1 MLSQV
6 GVSAHGCDRAILHSL
21 VPSVDAM
28 PLPPPDCPRKPMH
41 NRNIRLHS
49 FERDDGLWEIEAE
62 LTDSKAYDYTK
73 QSGAVQHA
81 GDPFHHM
88 HIRIAFDHDFVIQS
102 AVAAYDAAPC
112 GENCSS
118 IAPDY
123 ELMVG
128 MNLLKRF
135 RNQIR
140 ERYGRTAGCTHL
152 NELAGLLPTVAM
164 QTMANRRRKAQEQ
177 ASGATKKPFQ
187 LEGCHA
193 LRLDGPVVQ
202 EFYPQW
208 YEASELQSAK
218 GARG

>member
-1 MLSQV
+1 
-6 GVSAHGCDRAILHSL
+6 
-21 VPSVDAM
+21 
-28 PLPPPDCPRKPMH
+28 MH
-41 NRNIRLHS
+41 TRNIRLHS
-49 FERDDGLWEIEAE
+49 YERDDGLWEIEAE
-62 LTDSKAYDYTK
+62 LSDSKAYDYTK
-73 QSGAVQHA
+73 RSGAVQHA

-88 HIRIAFDHDFVIQS
+88 HIRITFDDDFVIQK
-102 AVAAYDAAPC
+102 AQAAYDAAPY

-123 ELMVG
+123 GQMVG

-135 RNQIR
+135 RNQVR

-164 QTMANRRRKAQEQ
+164 QTMAARRRKAQEQ
-177 ASGATKKPFQ
+177 ASGTTKKPFQ

-202 EFYPQW
+202 EFYPEW
-208 YEASELQSAK
+208 YEAGSFKAATGTRDASK
-218 GARG
+218 